1 MNRKYLYIVIY
12 LFIFLFIS
20 LVYQTEPKFI
30 YQNINTDD
38 VETELAKIIE
48 EANVEAQ
55 ELLDSFPTNYHKEHK
70 TYQLVLRH
78 NKQIIYW
85 SDNKINF
92 AGLDHITSN
101 GIYKINNIFYY
112 IWEKEEKNKDCF
124 LFIPIKSDFPFENNF
139 LQNKTLSKLSIP
151 DNYTPVDTNTKVE
164 TAIHFQDKVIFKLKK
179 SKEAVINQYWKT
191 FLIYGYFA
199 ILGIILLWM
208 GIYLRKN
215 TFLAL
220 SHKIAIWFIFIAALK
235 WLLLQDFS
243 IPFFE
248 DLYLFQPY
256 DYASLFIPSL
266 GNLLIDT
273 ILLLSLFNF
282 PIQILYQQN
291 IKLSL
296 SKFRIFNLLTLLIF
310 ITLAF
315 FIQNILKDS
324 NSNFTNFDDLLIRY
338 QDILILFILGL
349 LLIIPIKIQIF
360 LAKNSNLLSFKEL
373 ILQFVFIY
381 LPFIVLAFFIQ
392 PLVVLIIFLALSI
405 FIILQIKINS
415 FVNKYTI
422 RVLILIVTTIFLV
435 GFTAIISKEK
445 EITNRE
451 IKLENIAN
459 ERNSIAE
466 FLLQDIDTKITND
479 SLLFQLIYQA
489 PESSEFI
496 YKYLGENYFSG
507 FWSQFKADI
516 TICGNTKDFK
526 ENNKTNSCA
535 FFFNKKINDNT
546 NRIANSHFVSIDNN
560 GNDTYLGKYPF
571 TITKDSVYI
580 DLYIELVHKEQY
592 ENLGYPEILLSKR
605 VNKKEDKKYYSSA
618 QYLDDELQYSQGNFN
633 YPSRFLFPKKDKEE
647 YLVQKGNYSHLIRKN
662 NERSYTIISK
672 EQETFWNFLII
683 ISYVFVLYIII
694 FYLFEFIYDS
704 RLWKDNFQL
713 LLKDRLRISFIA
725 VLFVSFVLTAFSV
738 ISKSTDLS
746 ENKQKQILNEKMQSV
761 LIEIKHKIANEQL
774 SLKQENNKYLN
785 YLLTKFS
792 NVFFTDINIYDISGD
807 LIASSRLE
815 VFEKGLIGTQMN
827 TQAYYE
833 LNKLSQT
840 SFMHKES
847 IEKLNYLSA
856 YIPIKDKHSKIIAY
870 LNLPYFAKEKELRAD
885 IATLISTFL
894 NIFIL
899 LFLATGLVA
908 IFISNRITHPLSVLQ
923 EKLKQFRIEQ
933 KNEPII
939 YKSKDEIGSL
949 VEEYNKTVLE
959 LKKNIELL
967 AQKERETA
975 WKEMSKQIAHEIK
988 NPLTPMK
995 LSVQHLQKIWEDD
1008 APNKEEKLKQTSHLL
1023 IKQIDHLAEIAS
1035 AFSDFSKMT
1044 QTEPASFDIS
1054 EILEEQILL
1063 FKQEAEISI
1072 QYLKTDNLYIWAD
1085 EKQISRVLQN
1095 LLSNAIQ
1102 AVPENR
1108 EAKIEILA
1116 DKKED
1121 KIIIEIKDNGNGI
1134 SDEIKEKMFE
1144 PNFTTKNTGMG
1155 LGLAIVKQIMS
1166 NNNGNISFIS
1176 KENEGT
1182 TFKIEFPVSK

>member
-1 MNRKYLYIVIY
+1 MNRKYLHIIIY
-12 LFIFLFIS
+12 LFLFLFIS
-20 LVYQTEPKFI
+20 IVYQTKPSFI
-30 YQNINTDD
+30 YQNINTDN
-38 VETELAKIIE
+38 VETELTKIIE
-48 EANVEAQ
+48 EANVEADN
-55 ELLDSFPTNYHKEHK
+55 LLLSFPEKYHKNHN
-70 TYQLVLRH
+70 TYQLLLRQ
-78 NKQIIYW
+78 NKQILYW

-92 AGLDHITSN
+92 SGLEQITKN
-101 GIYKINNIFYY
+101 GIYRINNIYYY
-112 IWEKEEKNKDCF
+112 IWKKEQQNKDCF
-124 LFIPIKSDFPFENNF
+124 LFIPIKSNYSFENDF

-151 DNYTPVDTNTKVE
+151 DNYIPVDNSVDSKIE
-164 TAIHFQDKVIFKLKK
+164 IRFQDKTIFKLKK
-179 SKEAVINQYWKT
+179 SSDDVINQYWKT

-199 ILGIILLWM
+199 VLTLLLLYF
-208 GIYLRKN
+208 GFYLRKSN
-215 TFLAL
+215 FLKTI
-220 SHKIAIWFIFIAALK
+220 HKIGLWIIFISALR
-235 WLLLQDFS
+235 WLLLQRFS
-243 IPFFE
+243 IPFFD

-256 DYASLFIPSL
+256 DYASSLIPSL
-266 GNLLIDT
+266 GDLLIDS
-273 ILLLSLFNF
+273 ILLISLINL
-282 PIQILYQQN
+282 PIQLLYQQN

-296 SKFRIFNLLTLLIF
+296 SKFRTLNFISLIIF
-310 ITLAF
+310 IALAF
-315 FIQNILKDS
+315 FIQNILRDS
-324 NSNFTNFDDLLIRY
+324 NSNFTNFDDLMIRY

-349 LLIIPIKIQIF
+349 LLIIPIKIHIF
-360 LAKNSNLLSFKEL
+360 IAHSSDLLSFKEL
-373 ILQFVFIY
+373 LLQFIIIY
-381 LPFIVLAFFIQ
+381 LPFIILAFFVQTLII
-392 PLVVLIIFLALSI
+392 LIIFLAFLI
-405 FIILQIKINS
+405 FVILQIKINS
-415 FVNKYTI
+415 FVSKHTI
-422 RVLILIVTTIFLV
+422 RLFILIVTTIFLV

-459 ERNSIAE
+459 EKNSIAE
-466 FLLQDIDTKITND
+466 FLLQDIDKRIKND
-479 SLLFQLIYQA
+479 SLLFHLIYQS
-489 PESSEFI
+489 PESSSLI

-507 FWSQFKADI
+507 FWSQFNPDI
-516 TICGNTKDFK
+516 TICGNTQDFK
-526 ENNKTNSCA
+526 ENNKTNNCA
-535 FFFNKKINDNT
+535 FFFNKKINANT
-546 NRIANSHFVSIDNN
+546 NKIANSNFVSIDNN

-571 TITKDSVYI
+571 TLTKDSIYI

-605 VNKKEDKKYYSSA
+605 INKNENKKYYSSA
-618 QYLDDELQYSQGNFN
+618 QYLDDELQYSQGNYS

-647 YLVQKGNYSHLIRKN
+647 YLVQKNNYSHLIRKN

-672 EQETFWNFLII
+672 EQETFWNFLVI
-683 ISYVFVLYIII
+683 ISYVFVLYILI

-704 RLWKDNFQL
+704 RLWKNNQQL
-713 LLKDRLRISFIA
+713 LLKDRLRISFIV

-761 LIEIKHKIANEQL
+761 LIELKHKISNEQL
-774 SLKQENNKYLN
+774 SISPENHKYLN

-792 NVFFTDINIYDISGD
+792 NVFFTDINLYNTSGQ

-815 VFEKGLIGTQMN
+815 VFEKGLIGKQMN

-856 YIPIKDKHSKIIAY
+856 YIPIKNKHSKIIAY

-899 LFLATGLVA
+899 LFLATGVVA

-995 LSVQHLQKIWEDD
+995 LSVQHLQKIWEDN

-1044 QTEPASFDIS
+1044 QTKPASFDIS

-1116 DKKED
+1116 DKKEN